1 MRKNTF
7 AKIDGGAVFQA
18 PLFIYCDYAAGRF
31 FAVDG
36 ERKFRGESF
45 EVLFRELGRI
55 REARLQHFRNH
66 EPQILVIVND
76 LNVFS
81 VLVKDF
87 LGDAQS
93 VGSKSSFG
101 SVHTLELRTAGFLF
115 RNFNFIANARP
126 EQLCSFFEVNNPAQA
141 MVMFFDKLAGDRKHY
156 RLRWSLA
163 NITKKDFYHDIR
175 GDLWKEM
182 KKEQIF
188 FHSFQHYQDMFS
200 GNKSGA
206 LMRFDDPARGFR
218 KIIHDVSSFD
228 KKSAYPSVFVND
240 DIFPL
245 SRPIR
250 VMKDKT
256 AAIRNAIQSRHW
268 FKIVIRT
275 KEKIPELVP
284 FRDPDDSDLYGVEY
298 YDLMLL
304 KNVLEVNPQ
313 QLSEILN
320 RSEWRLYTVKHTGR
334 LCDVFREAVIKA
346 FILKNA
352 ILDKNNFERFTRKTQ
367 LDMMFGKAIQKKNFV
382 NVKQVNKYYT
392 GRGENYLLPQHSMHA
407 IARVRYEVMR
417 AVKLIG
423 PAAIAF
429 DTDAIKVQGSTDIF
443 KVLNDEIMMA
453 NAAAGYPDSEI
464 GLWLHEWT
472 AQRFLLICT
481 KSYMY
486 DDGEIHTKH
495 AGISDSDFQR
505 YADKVHGDLM
515 QHFTEPRILKSKGK
529 YLYSSKDKK
538 FIRTV
543 NDFTL

>member
-18 PLFIYCDYAAGRF
+18 PLFVYCDYIAGRF
-31 FAVDG
+31 YAVDG
-36 ERKFRGESF
+36 ERKFRGDSF

-126 EQLCSFFEVNNPAQA
+126 EQLCSFFDVNNPAQA
-141 MVMFFDKLAGDRKHY
+141 MVLFFDKLAGDRKHY

-163 NITKKDFYHDIR
+163 SITKKDFYHDFR
-175 GDLWKEM
+175 EELWEEM
-182 KKEQIF
+182 KKEEIF
-188 FHSFQHYQDMFS
+188 FHSFQHYVDMFA
-200 GNKSGA
+200 GNKAGA
-206 LMRFDDPARGFR
+206 LLRFDDESRGFR
-218 KIIHDVSSFD
+218 KIIEGVRSFD
-228 KKSAYPSVFVND
+228 KKSAYPSVFVSD
-240 DIFPL
+240 DVFPL
-245 SRPIR
+245 SRPVR
-250 VMKDKT
+250 VMKDK
-256 AAIRNAIQSRHW
+256 AAALRNALACRHW

-275 KEKIPELVP
+275 KEKLPELVP
-284 FRDPDDSDLYGVEY
+284 FRDADDPELYGIEY
-298 YDLMLL
+298 YDFLLM
-304 KNVLEVNPQ
+304 KNVLEIHPSRLAQ
-313 QLSEILN
+313 IMN

-334 LCDVFREAVIKA
+334 LCKVFRDEIIRA

-352 ILDKNNFERFTRKTQ
+352 ISDKNNFERFTLKTQ
-367 LDMMFGKAIQKKNFV
+367 LDMLFGKALQKKNFT

-407 IARVRYEVMR
+407 IAAVRYEVMR

-423 PAAIAF
+423 PAAIAY
-429 DTDAIKVQGSTDIF
+429 DTDAIKTIGGADIF
-443 KVLNDEIMMA
+443 EVLNDELRMK
-453 NAAAGYPDSEI
+453 NSEAGYPESEI
-464 GLWLHEWT
+464 GLWMHEWT
-472 AQRFLLICT
+472 AQRFLQICT

-505 YADKVHGDLM
+505 YTKTVRGDLM
-515 QHFTEPRILKSKGK
+515 QHFTQKRELDALGK
-529 YLYSSKDKK
+529 YVYIKPEQK
-538 FIRTV
+538 FIRIV
-543 NDFTL
+543 NKFTL